1 VLSKEQREDLAE
13 NITLFC
19 DLYRAALQRT
29 QATPKLHTLE
39 AHFVEFMEA
48 WHTLGI
54 FGEDAMESLHAKLN
68 VIFLRVH
75 GIRNRVAKLKSA
87 WGLLDQSQH
96 GAALAVAA
104 EINIQAKRKFKE
116 SDEERKARRE
126 KKKVQKDEQR
136 QQQPQ
141 QPLLEQQQKKPKQ
154 EEQKKRK
161 QLLDDKF
168 VQREEEQKQQSKKT
182 KKKKEQHQQQQQQQQ
197 QPKAKAKPK
206 VTTKKNKKAPAKKQP
221 QVAKPKKSK
230 PNSKSKR

>member
-1 VLSKEQREDLAE
+1 VLSKEQRGDLAN

-39 AHFVEFMEA
+39 AHFVEFMEG

-54 FGEDAMESLHAKLN
+54 FGEDGMESLHAKLN

-104 EINIQAKRKFKE
+104 ETRDKSKRKFTE
-116 SDEERKARRE
+116 SLEDRKAKRE
-126 KKKVQKDEQR
+126 KKHEEKKKL
-136 QQQPQ
+136 QQPQ
-141 QPLLEQQQKKPKQ
+141 QPLLEQHQKKPKQ
-154 EEQKKRK
+154 DEQEKRK
-161 QLLDDKF
+161 QVLLDKS
-168 VQREEEQKQQSKKT
+168 VQRAEEQEKTKKT
-182 KKKKEQHQQQQQQQQ
+182 KKKKDQQQQQQQE
-197 QPKAKAKPK
+197 PKAKAKA
-206 VTTKKNKKAPAKKQP
+206 KKNNNKKAPAKKTQEP
-221 QVAKPKKSK
+221 PTVAKPKKSTRK
-230 PNSKSKR
+230 ANYKKKR